1 MVKST
6 VQVSLFASFRQ
17 YVGGQATVER
27 SIEPGQTV
35 GQLLEDLGIPLEAVR
50 LIFCNNRLVEP
61 THALSGGETV
71 GVFPAVGG
79 G

>member
-1 MVKST
+1 MAT
-6 VQVSLFASFRQ
+6 VQVSLFASLRQ
-17 YVGGQATVER
+17 QVGGKPTVER

-35 GQLLEDLGIPLEAVR
+35 GQLIEGLGIPLEAVH
-50 LIFCNNRLVEP
+50 LIFCDNRLVEP
-61 THALSGGETV
+61 SHALGGGEAV